1 MAKVLWPCFFASVE
15 RLPGDIR
22 CGLSSIWRLICP
34 PARPLAGLSTGML
47 AIARE
52 NEAGIVD
59 DIDTEFLHDY
69 RICVR
74 KIRSVLSLI
83 KGIYPEEKTEE
94 LKAAFAQFCE
104 VTNRLRDLDVYLL
117 ARKEY
122 TAMLPAAFRP
132 ALEEMFQDFAK
143 ERRRALRKVV
153 AHLGSPAYRAAIEA
167 AEVFFAGPSHLP
179 ETEVSQSP
187 VGPLVAR
194 RIDRSYKRVVKIER
208 SLGADTPDEAVHQVR
223 IHCKKLRYLVEF
235 FSELLPADETE
246 YIEKQLR
253 RLQNCLGL
261 FNDYSVQQRALM
273 NYWELKRKDTGDYE
287 ELAMS
292 LGGLVALL
300 NHDQQ
305 AERDRFHN
313 TLDEFCAPQIARAVK
328 ATYVDSK
335 DLAADSTE
343 KTAA

>member
-1 MAKVLWPCFFASVE
+1 
-15 RLPGDIR
+15 
-22 CGLSSIWRLICP
+22 
-34 PARPLAGLSTGML
+34 
-47 AIARE
+47 
-52 NEAGIVD
+52 
-59 DIDTEFLHDY
+59 
-69 RICVR
+69 
-74 KIRSVLSLI
+74 
-83 KGIYPEEKTEE
+83 
-94 LKAAFAQFCE
+94 
-104 VTNRLRDLDVYLL
+104 
-117 ARKEY
+117 
-122 TAMLPAAFRP
+122 MLPAAFRP

-167 AEVFFAGPSHLP
+167 AEDFFTGPSHLP

-194 RIDRSYKRVVKIER
+194 RIDKSYKRVVKIER
-208 SLGADTPDEAVHQVR
+208 SLGADTPDEAIHQVR
-223 IHCKKLRYLVEF
+223 IQCKKLRYLVEF
-235 FSELLPADETE
+235 FSELLPDDETE

-253 RLQNCLGL
+253 RLQNCLGR

-273 NYWELKRKDTGDYE
+273 NYWELKRKDTGDYD
-287 ELAMS
+287 ELALS

-300 NHDQQ
+300 AHDQQ
-305 AERDRFHN
+305 AERDRFHS
-313 TLDEFCAPQIARAVK
+313 TLDEFCTPQIARAVK